1 MMAALAGF
9 GNWLKGVPEWVW
21 IVFLAAI
28 GVYVVRQD
36 ARNEG
41 REEGKRESDERHRAA
56 SEAKDRAIMERA
68 EDHVETVESARRNV
82 GSYGDD
88 SLPDGGAQLPDYHY
102 RD

>member
-1 MMAALAGF
+1 MMAALVGL
-9 GNWLKGVPEWVW
+9 GNWLKGIPEWVW

-41 REEGKRESDERHRAA
+41 REEGRRESDERHRAA
-56 SEAKDRAIMERA
+56 AEAKDRAIMERA

-82 GSYGDD
+82 GGYDD
-88 SLPDGGAQLPDYHY
+88 NSLPDGGAKLPDHHY
-102 RD
+102 RE